1 MGWVH
6 WSLVNNLNSK
16 TNALSL
22 KEERI
27 AVFLERVQDR
37 KRLHD
42 TEAEMG
48 GCFSGVL
55 GGMWKLAFLW
65 EAQLVMSEQS
75 LFCESRVFN
84 HNMPPLFWTVS
95 WYFKHAGSISVCWN
109 NLDHKKTHMG
119 RIGMKHRKVCTG
131 KPQYFFSLA
140 EVNLGFIILFK
151 ADVLHIYTGQA
162 WRPLQENLLAN
173 AESNLAKRRPL
184 GGLRILSYA
193 YVHRRLGDRASL
205 SRSLNGDFTYPG
217 EIWERRGQWSERKA
231 EWNLTAQCS
240 CNIFS
245 PACATLDEKLSLVI
259 KYSFCLMC

>member
-1 MGWVH
+1 M
-6 WSLVNNLNSK
+6 
-16 TNALSL
+16 
-22 KEERI
+22 
-27 AVFLERVQDR
+27 
-37 KRLHD
+37 HD

-48 GCFSGVL
+48 GCFPVFWVECESWRFRRGPAGHV
-55 GGMWKLAFLW
+55 W
-65 EAQLVMSEQS
+65 QS
-75 LFCESRVFN
+75 LFCESRVFIA
-84 HNMPPLFWTVS
+84 HAPLFWTVS

-119 RIGMKHRKVCTG
+119 RTEMKHRKVCTG